1 MNELEMI
8 AKKCEFHHDAEP
20 FQVINGAFIPPL
32 LFTQR
37 IFSLGDNVAILT
49 GTGSSYVGIDWLKF
63 NGELILDSNNKPALR
78 AGFFLQTDYDLMSFA
93 EYFGYAP
100 SCFENDIESDDEDE
114 DDMEHEDVVE
124 KDWYDYIDNASYE
137 EIFAA
142 CVMLHNEMTFDG
154 VTITSIDWPKKGW
167 Y

>member
-8 AKKCEFHHDAEP
+8 AEKCEFHCDAEP

-37 IFSLGDNVAILT
+37 IFSIDDNVAILT
-49 GTGSSYVGIDWLKF
+49 GTGSSYIGIDWLKF
-63 NGELILDSNNKPALR
+63 NGELIIDSNNKPALR
-78 AGFFLQTDYDLMSFA
+78 SGFFLQTDYDLVSFS
-93 EYFGYAP
+93 EYFGYSP
-100 SCFENDIESDDEDE
+100 SFKEDGIESYNEEDEDE
-114 DDMEHEDVVE
+114 YVKE
-124 KDWYDYIDNASYE
+124 WYDYIDNASYE

-142 CVMLHNEMTFDG
+142 CVMLHNEMTFDE
-154 VTITSIDWPKKGW
+154 VKVTSIDWPKKGW